1 MVWRAAYGRKSA
13 STCAQE
19 DPAAPA
25 GEQRFPRCRRRG
37 GCRIRQAS
45 FRQALSLLNTPAN
58 DDQPRGL
65 IGAQGQPVDRDG
77 TNVGPKRGIEEIAFI
92 ERYGGTGTDQIFA
105 DRQAG
110 ALPFEPPSFGKR
122 RGGQVCK
129 HKSVTPGRDP
139 NGRAP
144 V

>member
-37 GCRIRQAS
+37 GSRIRQAS

-77 TNVGPKRGIEEIAFI
+77 KNVGPKRGIEEIAFI
-92 ERYGGTGTDQIFA
+92 ERS
-105 DRQAG
+105 
-110 ALPFEPPSFGKR
+110 EER
-122 RGGQVCK
+122 RVGEEWVSTCRSRWSPY
-129 HKSVTPGRDP
+129 H
-139 NGRAP
+139 
-144 V
+144 